1 MQIKFWN
8 FTYFMRLFIA
18 VDVPESMQNY
28 LAALQGFLPN
38 AHQSFAHSF
47 HLTLKFIGEVSESQ
61 MQYVREKLADINFS
75 QFSLRLDKVGFFPNE
90 ANPHV
95 VWIGV
100 APHEPFKQ
108 LKQQVDAVLAG
119 LFPPEST
126 FTPHVTLA
134 RIKSSDKYAARTRL
148 VIKPLSFEVN
158 EFVLYESKPNHRG
171 KEYNPL
177 EKFLLFS
184 MEIG

>member
-28 LAALQGFLPN
+28 LAALQ
-38 AHQSFAHSF
+38 
-47 HLTLKFIGEVSESQ
+47 
-61 MQYVREKLADINFS
+61 
-75 QFSLRLDKVGFFPNE
+75 GFFPNE